1 MKKLQL
7 ASLTLAA
14 LLLAGCGASAAS
26 TAESTSEAVSTEET
40 APAATAAPAPAVTKA
55 PAPAAALPDGVYTA
69 KFNTDSSMFHVN
81 EACNGRATLTVKD
94 GKMTVHITL
103 VSKNIENV
111 FLGTAEDAQ
120 KIQKKQ
126 VCYASHEHEE
136 FVVHV
141 EKTIHLISLLFF
153 WILF

>member
-40 APAATAAPAPAVTKA
+40 APAAAEAPAET

-69 KFNTDSSMFHVN
+69 DFETDSSMFHTS
-81 EACNGRATLTVKD
+81 EACNGKGTLTVEN
-94 GKMTVHITL
+94 GVMTFH
-103 VSKNIENV
+103 VSLASKKIVNLYPGLAADAEANK
-111 FLGTAEDAQ
+111 TA
-120 KIQKKQ
+120 
-126 VCYASHEHEE
+126 
-136 FVVHV
+136 
-141 EKTIHLISLLFF
+141 
-153 WILF
+153 